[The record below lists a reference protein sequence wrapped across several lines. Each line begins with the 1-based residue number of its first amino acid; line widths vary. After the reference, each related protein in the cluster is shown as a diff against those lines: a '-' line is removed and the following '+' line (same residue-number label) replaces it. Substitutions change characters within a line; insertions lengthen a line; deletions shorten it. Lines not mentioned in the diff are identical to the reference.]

1 MSEGSYMNFMSLI
14 KLTGDYGRMY
24 FFLSRR
30 AILTLD
36 KYAVGG
42 VQLMV
47 SLCSELLSRLRC
59 AVLLCR
65 KITCKVLFFNFLTR
79 LQNLRCC

>member
-30 AILTLD
+30 AILTLA

-47 SLCSELLSRLRC
+47 SLCC
-59 AVLLCR
+59 GAAV
-65 KITCKVLFFNFLTR
+65 KS
-79 LQNLRCC
+79 